1 MIKLQIP
8 SSPTPKAFGARL
20 QRSANSDESRAGLQ
34 RNWWGVLSAVAVG
47 LSAAAFGA
55 EGVPTAPAPGKT
67 EETNSL
73 EMLRLQ
79 EQLHATRLA
88 VERYRQETEEA
99 TARNSEAVAGRLK
112 NIEQALEAQRGREWE
127 TIQSSNRA
135 MLSSNRAIV
144 TVGGTVAG
152 IGFVAVLLMAYFQ
165 WRMVN
170 RLAEISAVLPTPR
183 LALGQGNPAAALGTP
198 DTHLVTVGPVE
209 QSNLRLFDAV
219 ERLEKRIHELEHT
232 THPPLNDAPLTRN
245 ETPPTPAPSNSA
257 PTSEAPTEEA
267 APTTEAGRIT
277 VLLGKGQSLLN
288 LDKAEESLACFDEVL
303 TLEGDN
309 AEALVKKG
317 TALERLRKLD
327 EAIECYDRAIAADGS
342 MTIAYLCKGGLFNRL
357 ERFTEA
363 LECYEQAL
371 RTQEKRRG

>member
-1 MIKLQIP
+1 MTT
-8 SSPTPKAFGARL
+8 ST
-20 QRSANSDESRAGLQ
+20 D
-34 RNWWGVLSAVAVG
+34 LSVA
-47 LSAAAFGA
+47 
-55 EGVPTAPAPGKT
+55 
-67 EETNSL
+67 
-73 EMLRLQ
+73 
-79 EQLHATRLA
+79 
-88 VERYRQETEEA
+88 A
-99 TARNSEAVAGRLK
+99 TAAQGKWSVA
-112 NIEQALEAQRGREWE
+112 
-127 TIQSSNRA
+127 
-135 MLSSNRAIV
+135 
-144 TVGGTVAG
+144 
-152 IGFVAVLLMAYFQ
+152 
-165 WRMVN
+165 
-170 RLAEISAVLPTPR
+170 R
-183 LALGQGNPAAALGTP
+183 LALGQGNSSSALGAA

-219 ERLEKRIHELEHT
+219 ERLEKRIYELEHT
-232 THPPLNDAPLTRN
+232 AHPPLNDAPSARN
-245 ETPPTPAPSNSA
+245 DVPAAPPQSNSEPVAEAPPEEEEAPS
-257 PTSEAPTEEA
+257 
-267 APTTEAGRIT
+267 TEAGRIT

-303 TLEGDN
+303 ALEVDN